1 MCVVL
6 GSCTEWCVDNQG
18 WRGPWHLRH
27 QQTDSKPA
35 DLAFFSHQV
44 RLESGTTPDSTHE
57 PDVFAHIYS
66 HHHRV
71 VLRHL
76 PQYSHRQMC
85 LKSVCSCLSFVLCTA
100 AALFC
105 CRFTHRAVQMLQSH
119 FCSVSRQRDL
129 IGKFSL
135 FIERELH

>member
-100 AALFC
+100 AGLFC
-105 CRFTHRAVQMLQSH
+105 CRYTQSCSDAAEPLLLCVQTEGLNWKI
-119 FCSVSRQRDL
+119 L
-129 IGKFSL
+129 IV
-135 FIERELH
+135 H